1 MDKVK
6 KLFELNEMQK
16 QSKFVDK
23 SFNKELQRT
32 TVSRSFSLP
41 PAKGWTRMER
51 LPEAEQWCHQ
61 KKIELL

>member
-1 MDKVK
+1 
-6 KLFELNEMQK
+6 LFELNETQK

-41 PAKGWTRMER
+41 PAKGWTRMEKVAR
-51 LPEAEQWCHQ
+51 SRTMVPPE
-61 KKIELL
+61 KIELL